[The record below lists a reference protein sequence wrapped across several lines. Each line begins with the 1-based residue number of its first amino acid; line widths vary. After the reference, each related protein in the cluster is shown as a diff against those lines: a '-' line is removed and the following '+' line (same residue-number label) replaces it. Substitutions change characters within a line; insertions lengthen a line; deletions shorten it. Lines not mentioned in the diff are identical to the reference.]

1 MGTWCE
7 LLDLARLWS
16 EAGLVNGQVDMQTA
30 HSRSALQLPVFAGGN
45 TFRAWAEEVSTLS

>member
-16 EAGLVNGQVDMQTA
+16 EGGLVNGQVDMQTA
-30 HSRSALQLPVFAGGN
+30 HSGSALQLPVFAGGN
-45 TFRAWAEEVSTLS
+45 TFRAWAEEVSALS